1 MACDPQA
8 VGCWTT
14 GPCCDANGARGT
26 NREDYS
32 HRQRYLVKQ
41 SNDVIVTRPGRLAS
55 KTPELRRMTRWCKLL
70 VLSTHSSVKS
80 NQHDGSQLS
89 NRRIDRRRAPLRKR
103 PQHGAARGARSRVA
117 GRSRRIVLGRHQ
129 SVPQVW
135 WLRCVHG
142 LLVYFSTLQSPL
154 PAPLPSESGGRRCH
168 QHRVPALVASI
179 FGACAPPAPMHQQ

>member
-14 GPCCDANGARGT
+14 GPCCHANGARGT

-103 PQHGAARGARSRVA
+103 PTMELPGVPGHVWLAVLAALCWGATNPF
-117 GRSRRIVLGRHQ
+117 LK
-129 SVPQVW
+129 
-135 WLRCVHG
+135 
-142 LLVYFSTLQSPL
+142 
-154 PAPLPSESGGRRCH
+154 SGGSGAYTACWCISAHCNLPCPPHSPPRAGAD
-168 QHRVPALVASI
+168 VFTSI
-179 FGACAPPAPMHQQ
+179 VSLL